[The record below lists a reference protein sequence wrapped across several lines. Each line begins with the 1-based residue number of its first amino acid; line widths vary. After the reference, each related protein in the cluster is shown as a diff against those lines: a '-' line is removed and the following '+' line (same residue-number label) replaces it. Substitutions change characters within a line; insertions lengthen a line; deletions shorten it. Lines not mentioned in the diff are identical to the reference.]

1 MQISSVKNLDDLAKC
16 LGQNKKTLAY
26 LAYHAPLDKK
36 YRTFSIRKRSGGN
49 RTITAP
55 CPKLKSI
62 QQSIY
67 TQLDAFYQ
75 PRKSVH
81 GYVKDKSIVSNAR
94 THVGQRWLGKVDV
107 KSYFPSIS
115 TKRIVGLLRS
125 EPFNLPTK
133 IAATVALLVTYNGY
147 LPLGSPCSPIIS
159 NLITRRLDAKLSALS
174 RGYKCYF
181 TRYADDIFFSTNR
194 KIFPRELIHHN
205 EDGMSVIGSRLEEV
219 FEEEGFTVN
228 TDKVSLKD
236 KSQRQVVTGIVV
248 NERINVPKEYI
259 RELRAMLYSWEKYG
273 LEAAEKDWLKKYVN
287 LNRVIEDA
295 PHPPRYRWVVRG
307 KLNHIAAVR
316 GANDE
321 IYLKY
326 AKRLARVDD
335 TFKID
340 PKAIA
345 ASVASEIKV
354 HIEGKTDAIHL
365 RAAMHALHG
374 MGKYTSLKLS
384 FPNEDTAKGDGELI
398 KACKVMSSSNQS
410 HLTIF
415 LFDSD
420 VDKTTREMKGSTLA
434 YKDHGNNV
442 YSVVMPNP
450 SFRSEERICIEH
462 LYKDEDMM
470 LKTEKGLRIFKS
482 DEFNKKNGL
491 HIKEKGII
499 RLYPGNSTLIVDS
512 NVIEVESGNN
522 VALSK
527 AKFAELIESKQVP
540 FEDVSFEGFEP
551 LLDVFE
557 KLHSDYIK

>member
-1 MQISSVKNLDDLAKC
+1 MEISSVKNLDDLAKC
-16 LGQNKKTLAY
+16 LGQSKKTLAY
-26 LAYHAPLDKK
+26 LAYHAPVDKK
-36 YRTFSIRKRSGGN
+36 YKTFSIRKRSGGN

-55 CPKLKSI
+55 CSKLKSI
-62 QQSIY
+62 QYSIY
-67 TQLDAFYQ
+67 NQLNSFYQ
-75 PRKSVH
+75 PKKSVH
-81 GYVKDKSIVSNAR
+81 GYVKDKSIVSNASI
-94 THVGQRWLGKVDV
+94 HVGQRWLGKVDV
-107 KSYFPSIS
+107 KSYFPSIT
-115 TKRIVGLLRS
+115 TKRVVGLLRN
-125 EPFNLPTK
+125 EPFNLPNK
-133 IAATVALLVTYNGY
+133 IAATVGLLVTYNGY

-194 KIFPRELIHHN
+194 KVFPRELIHHN
-205 EDGMSVIGSRLEEV
+205 EDGVSTIGHKLNEV

-248 NERINVPKEYI
+248 NERMNVPKEYI
-259 RELRAMLYSWEKYG
+259 RELRAMLYSWEKHG

-287 LNRVIEDA
+287 LNRNGQDI
-295 PHPPRYRWVVRG
+295 PSQPRYRWMVRG

-316 GANDE
+316 GSNDE
-321 IYLKY
+321 VYLKY
-326 AKRLARVDD
+326 AKRLARIDN

-340 PKAIA
+340 PKAIT
-345 ASVASEIKV
+345 ASIASEIKV
-354 HIEGKTDAIHL
+354 HIEGKTDAIHM

-374 MGKYTSLKLS
+374 AGKYTSLKLS

-398 KACKVMSSSNQS
+398 KACKVMSSSNQT

-450 SFRSEERICIEH
+450 SFRNDEKICIEH
-462 LYKDEDMM
+462 LYTDEDIMK
-470 LKTEKGLRIFKS
+470 KTENGLRIFKS

-491 HIKEKGII
+491 HIEEKGII
-499 RLYPGNSTLIVDS
+499 RLYPNNSTLIVDS
-512 NVIEVESGNN
+512 NVIDVESGEN

-527 AKFAELIESKQVP
+527 AKFAELIESKRAP
-540 FEDVSFEGFEP
+540 FDSVSFDGFEP
-551 LLDVFE
+551 LLDIFE
-557 KLHSDYIK
+557 KLHTDYIK